1 MATAL
6 PLTAPHHL
14 QDMTKAAKIASKLK
28 QMMQQAWGPR
38 LEPPQLAPAPLQ
50 TAAAAHKRND
60 AALHGATTFARL
72 AGQANG
78 SSTSADAP
86 AVLRCPA
93 GDCGVDAATALRPQP
108 VWRPLPEGSVAALM
122 ASVHDNCTEFVAVAE
137 VERLGLPQGQRNSSP
152 AAGPAAGTGARS
164 HRTLP
169 RRGAASQLG
178 DGAARSGQA
187 STSKHG
193 DAAAGRYCAFE
204 VGCCPDH
211 FKPPGCGIMSRLQ
224 GMHGHVNI

>member
-1 MATAL
+1 
-6 PLTAPHHL
+6 
-14 QDMTKAAKIASKLK
+14 MTKAAKIVSKLK

-50 TAAAAHKRND
+50 TAAAAAAHKRND